1 MCQVTSFVN
10 KSLEMPLRV
19 VSLDYLGVVAARLR
33 KDAVQSN
40 LKLSTIDQII
50 NEIKCEELKDDDGN
64 LKVGLRKINRN
75 VVQGCSL
82 IGYWQTLRCEP
93 SNSNGNNRPHSF
105 L

>member
-50 NEIKCEELKDDDGN
+50 NEIKSEELKDDDGN
-64 LKVGLRKINRN
+64 LKVSLGKISYN
-75 VVQGCSL
+75 VVQPRSL
-82 IGYWQTLRCEP
+82 IAHWLTVQT
-93 SNSNGNNRPHSF
+93 
-105 L
+105 

>member
-50 NEIKCEELKDDDGN
+50 NEIKSEELKDDDGN
-64 LKVGLRKINRN
+64 LKVSLGKIRYN
-75 VVQGCSL
+75 VVQRRSL
-82 IGYWQTLRCEP
+82 IAHWQTVQT
-93 SNSNGNNRPHSF
+93 
-105 L
+105 

>member
-1 MCQVTSFVN
+1 MN

-50 NEIKCEELKDDDGN
+50 NEIKSEEMKDDDGN
-64 LKVGLRKINRN
+64 LKVGLRKISAILSTF
-75 VVQGCSL
+75 SL
-82 IGYWQTLRCEP
+82 SLSIGKQ
-93 SNSNGNNRPHSF
+93 F
-105 L
+105 KI

>member
-50 NEIKCEELKDDDGN
+50 NEIKSEELKDDDGN
-64 LKVGLRKINRN
+64 LKVSLGKISYN
-75 VVQGCSL
+75 VVQPRSL
-82 IGYWQTLRCEP
+82 IAHWQTVQT
-93 SNSNGNNRPHSF
+93 
-105 L
+105 

>member
-50 NEIKCEELKDDDGN
+50 NEIKSEELKDDDGN
-64 LKVGLRKINRN
+64 LKVSLGKISYN
-75 VVQGCSL
+75 VVQLHSL
-82 IGYWQTLRCEP
+82 IAHWQTVQT
-93 SNSNGNNRPHSF
+93 
-105 L
+105 